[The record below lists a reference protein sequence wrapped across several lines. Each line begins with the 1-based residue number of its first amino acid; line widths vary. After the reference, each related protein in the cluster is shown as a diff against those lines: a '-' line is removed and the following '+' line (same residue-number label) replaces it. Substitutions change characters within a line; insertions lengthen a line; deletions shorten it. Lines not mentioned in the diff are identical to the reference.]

1 MATVEVYKENHLIGN
16 FRLNEDFIS
25 IGRAGSNEIVLPDQD
40 LKVSRY
46 HAVLIRNPCDPDG
59 FILRDLSSSWGTRI
73 GKEFIFQTPLKGGD
87 IIEIVNFRLKYE
99 AMGQKI
105 EEPFMII
112 HDSREMESV
121 ALPSD
126 IGEEETFRGQGNSFF
141 QGIKDSLEGL
151 ITPGLVP
158 ALDILFEEMLGR
170 VRTGAGVE
178 EVIDNAISLLFC
190 TLNMKEGCSGC
201 VVIFEGE
208 ERLRY
213 FGIKRLGSRFSIPI
227 PRQIIDKIHLGQ
239 SIATRNQLWVP
250 FCRGR
255 EMPLGFVYLA
265 RGPYGHPFVENEV
278 RLASYLTRIIA
289 EIVGNHEG
297 ISGRGSDFIKWP
309 RLMIGANST
318 FREIERAAS
327 LESNVLLSGKTGVGK
342 EIAAVEIHK
351 QSERRGKAFRPINC
365 PGIPPNLLEATL
377 FGHKRGAFTG
387 AIEDRK
393 GEFEMADGGTIFL
406 DEIADAPIEL
416 QSKLL
421 RVIENKIVQRVG
433 EEKTKMVDV
442 RIIAAT
448 SHDLHT
454 DMEGGK
460 FRSDLYYRFGTRILI
475 PPLHER
481 RNDIP
486 LLAHYFLDKY
496 AGHKELRWRGIT
508 SQAMHSLISYS
519 WPGNVRELESTIE
532 NALSRSDGV
541 ICLQHLPAEIQQP
554 PSKGHDAKTGPA
566 EKRGLNSL
574 EDMEKSHIMEILNHT
589 TGIKEKAAKILK
601 ISKPGLY
608 DKMKRFGIP
617 VDFGKRD

>member
-1 MATVEVYKENHLIGN
+1 MATIEVYKENYLIGN
-16 FRLNEDFIS
+16 FRLNEDFIG
-25 IGRAGSNEIVLPDQD
+25 IGRAGSNEIVLPDHD

-59 FILRDLSSSWGTRI
+59 FILRDLSSSWGTKI
-73 GKEFIFQTPLKGGD
+73 GEEYIFQTPLKAGD
-87 IIEIVNFRLKYE
+87 IIEIVNFRLRYE
-99 AMGQKI
+99 AVGQKI
-105 EEPFMII
+105 EEPFSII
-112 HDSREMESV
+112 HDSREMQPV
-121 ALPSD
+121 ALPSN
-126 IGEEETFRGQGNSFF
+126 IGDEETFRGHQNSFF
-141 QGIKDSLEGL
+141 QGIKDLLESLN
-151 ITPGLVP
+151 PGLVP
-158 ALDILFEEMLGR
+158 TLNTLFEEMLGR
-170 VRTGAGVE
+170 VRTGAGAE
-178 EVIDNAISLLFC
+178 EVIDNAISLLFF

-213 FGIKRLGSRFSIPI
+213 LGIKRLGDRFSIPI
-227 PRQIIDKIHLGQ
+227 PRKIIEKIHLGH
-239 SIATRNQLWVP
+239 SIASGNQLWVP

-278 RLASYLTRIIA
+278 KIASYLTRIIA
-289 EIVGNHEG
+289 EIIENHEG
-297 ISGRGSDFIKWP
+297 ISWRSSDFIKWP
-309 RLMIGANST
+309 RMMIGANST
-318 FREIERAAS
+318 FSEIERAAS
-327 LESNVLLSGKTGVGK
+327 LESNILLLGKTGVGK
-342 EIAAVEIHK
+342 EIAAVEIHR
-351 QSERRGKAFRPINC
+351 QSKRRRKAFRPINC
-365 PGIPPNLLEATL
+365 PGIPPHLLEATL
-377 FGHKRGAFTG
+377 FGHKKGAFTG

-416 QSKLL
+416 QGKLL

-448 SHDLHT
+448 SHDLHR

-486 LLAHYFLDKY
+486 LLAHYFLDKF
-496 AGHKELRWRGIT
+496 AAHQELRWRGVT
-508 SQAMHSLISYS
+508 SQAMHALLSYS
-519 WPGNVRELESTIE
+519 WPGNVRELEGTIQ

-541 ICLQHLPAEIQQP
+541 ICLQHLPEEIQHL
-554 PSKGHDAKTGPA
+554 SSNGHDAKTGPT

-574 EDMEKSHIMEILNHT
+574 EDMEKRHIMEILNHT
-589 TGIKEKAAKILK
+589 TGNKEKAARILK
-601 ISKPGLY
+601 ISKPALY

-617 VDFGKRD
+617 IDFGKRD

>member
-25 IGRAGSNEIVLPDQD
+25 IGRAGSNEIVLPDRD

-46 HAVLIRNPCDPDG
+46 HAVLIRNPSDPDG

-73 GKEFIFQTPLKGGD
+73 GKEFIFQTPLKSGD
-87 IIEIVNFRLKYE
+87 IIEIGDFRLKYE
-99 AMGQKI
+99 AMEQKI
-105 EEPFMII
+105 GELFTII
-112 HDSREMESV
+112 PDSLEVESV

-126 IGEEETFRGQGNSFF
+126 TGDEETFRGKRNSFF
-141 QGIKDSLEGL
+141 QGVEDLLEAL
-151 ITPGLVP
+151 NPGLVP
-158 ALDILFEEMLGR
+158 TLNILFEEMLGQ
-170 VRTGAGVE
+170 VRTGAGIE

-201 VVIFEGE
+201 VVIFERE

-213 FGIKRLGSRFSIPI
+213 LGIKRLGSRFSIPM
-227 PRQIIDKIHLGQ
+227 PLQIVEKIYLGH
-239 SIATRNQLWVP
+239 SIASGNQLWVP
-250 FCRGR
+250 FVRGR

-265 RGPYGHPFVENEV
+265 RGPYGHPFAENEV
-278 RLASYLTRIIA
+278 KIASYLTRIIA
-289 EIVGNHEG
+289 EIIGNHEG
-297 ISGRGSDFIKWP
+297 ITWRRSDFIKWP
-309 RLMIGANST
+309 RMMIGANST
-318 FREIERAAS
+318 FCEIERAAS
-327 LESNVLLSGKTGVGK
+327 LESNVLLLGKTGVGK
-342 EIAAVEIHK
+342 EIAAVEIHR
-351 QSERRGKAFRPINC
+351 QSKRRGKAFRPINC

-377 FGHKRGAFTG
+377 FGHKKGAFTG

-442 RIIAAT
+442 RIIAGT
-448 SHDLHT
+448 SHDLHK

-508 SQAMHSLISYS
+508 SQAMHSLLSYS

-554 PSKGHDAKTGPA
+554 PSNGHDSKTGPT

-574 EDMEKSHIMEILNHT
+574 DDMEKSHIMEILNHT

-601 ISKPGLY
+601 ISKPALY
-608 DKMKRFGIP
+608 DKMKRFEIP